1 MALRTSLKPALPLLT
16 LLPGLCLIP
25 VIAILIRDGHGGGLP
40 LLIQFAQAAVQ
51 PSLDPILLK
60 SLWHGL
66 QITFVTAV
74 LSWTISTGLGVM
86 FGFLGSR
93 SVWRTILGSSWPAVL
108 FRRLFSPFRAI
119 HELIWGLL
127 LLQIYGLN
135 GWVAIAAIV
144 IPYSAQM
151 ARVIADQIDCHESPA
166 LPVLQATGGAAIAV
180 LVTAV
185 LPAVSAAINHHIGHR
200 LDCALRSA
208 LILGVFG
215 LGGLG
220 TDLMLS
226 LQSLQFR
233 EMWSGLWFLAIAMVV
248 LDQMLRTIQSR
259 PGSGVFMSTVLI
271 GTVLIGTVLI
281 GCVSFGCSTLNM
293 DLSWPTAPLGSL
305 LSLWGDHRN
314 AVAALLEMNWW
325 AVIGSTLLITV
336 MASCIATALPALLL
350 LLWPNP
356 NSLRLQSLIWG
367 ALRLLPTPLSA
378 LLLLVMAKPSL
389 PLAALALGLHHS
401 GVMGRVL
408 IRDVRETGFGSAQIL
423 EWSGATARMSWLYG
437 PLTEVSRSYLAYASY
452 RCDVILR
459 DTVVVGLVGS
469 AGLGWQLIDALSSF
483 HWWLV
488 AWLVLAFIVLTL
500 TGEAITERWQQR
512 LNCKAVVL

>member
-1 MALRTSLKPALPLLT
+1 MVVRTFLKPALPLLT

-25 VIAILIRDGHGGGLP
+25 VAAILIRDGHGGGLP

-51 PSLDPILLK
+51 PSLHPTLLH
-60 SLWHGL
+60 SLWNGL
-66 QITFVTAV
+66 QITLLTAV
-74 LSWTISTGLGVM
+74 VSWGISSGLGVM
-86 FGFLGSR
+86 FGFLSSR
-93 SVWRTILGSSWPAVL
+93 TLWRTVLGRPWPAVFL
-108 FRRLFSPFRAI
+108 RRLLSPIRAI

-127 LLQIYGLN
+127 LLQMFGLN

-144 IPYSAQM
+144 IPYSALM

-166 LPVLQATGGAAIAV
+166 LPALQATGGSPIGV
-180 LVTAV
+180 LLTAV
-185 LPAVSAAINHHIGHR
+185 VPAVRAAINQHIGHR

-233 EMWSGLWFLAIAMVV
+233 EMWSGLWFLAIAMVL
-248 LDQMLRTIQSR
+248 LDQTLKSIQRR
-259 PGSGVFMSTVLI
+259 PRNGVLISTVLI
-271 GTVLIGTVLI
+271 SLVLISFVLV
-281 GCVSFGCSTLNM
+281 GSSTLNLN
-293 DLSWPTAPLGSL
+293 LSWPSGDVGAVLEGLGNHS
-305 LSLWGDHRN
+305 N
-314 AVAALLEMNWW
+314 AVAALFELNWW
-325 AVIGSTLLITV
+325 SVIGSTLLITV
-336 MASCIATALPALLL
+336 MASCIATALPPLLL
-350 LLWPNP
+350 LLWPSP

-367 ALRLLPTPLSA
+367 ALRLLPIPLSA

-408 IRDVRETGFGSAQIL
+408 ISDVRETGFESARIL
-423 EWSGATARMSWLYG
+423 ERSGATVRMSWIYG
-437 PLTEVSRSYLAYASY
+437 PLAEASRSYLAYASY

-512 LNCKAVVL
+512 LNCKAVVI

>member
-1 MALRTSLKPALPLLT
+1 MVVQTFLKPALPLLT

-25 VIAILIRDGHGGGLP
+25 VVAILIRDGHGGGLP
-40 LLIQFAQAAVQ
+40 LLVQFAQGALQ
-51 PSLDPILLK
+51 PSFDPNLLK
-60 SLWHGL
+60 SLWQGL
-66 QITFVTAV
+66 QITLVTAV
-74 LSWTISTGLGVM
+74 LSWGISSGLGVI

-93 SVWRTILGSSWPAVL
+93 TLWRTVLGSAWPALL

-127 LLQIYGLN
+127 LLQVYGLN

-144 IPYSAQM
+144 IPYSALM

-180 LVTAV
+180 LMTAV
-185 LPAVSAAINHHIGHR
+185 IPAVSSAIKNHIGHR

-233 EMWSGLWFLAIAMVV
+233 EMWSGLWLLAIAMVL
-248 LDQMLRTIQSR
+248 LDQILESLERKPRIGFVISVVLMLALVWSA
-259 PGSGVFMSTVLI
+259 
-271 GTVLIGTVLI
+271 
-281 GCVSFGCSTLNM
+281 TLNL
-293 DLSWPTAPLGSL
+293 DLSLPSGTLGSVL
-305 LSLWGDHRN
+305 NILGDDHN
-314 AVAALLEMNWW
+314 AAAAFFELNWL
-325 AVIGSTLLITV
+325 AVIGSTLLITL
-336 MASCIATALPALLL
+336 MASCIATAVPPLLL
-350 LLWPNP
+350 LLWPSRR
-356 NSLRLQSLIWG
+356 SLRLQSVIWG

-408 IRDVRETGFGSAQIL
+408 IKDIRETGFGSAQTL
-423 EWSGATARMSWLYG
+423 ERSGATVRMSWLYG
-437 PLTEVSRSYLAYASY
+437 PLAEVSRSYLAYASY

-459 DTVVVGLVGS
+459 YTVVFGIVGS
-469 AGLGWQLIDALSSF
+469 A
-483 HWWLV
+483 
-488 AWLVLAFIVLTL
+488 
-500 TGEAITERWQQR
+500 
-512 LNCKAVVL
+512 VVVWP

>member
-1 MALRTSLKPALPLLT
+1 MAIRTSLKPALPLLT

-25 VIAILIRDGHGGGLP
+25 VVAILIRDGHGGGLP

-51 PSLDPILLK
+51 PSLDPTLLK

-66 QITFVTAV
+66 QITVVTAV
-74 LSWTISTGLGVM
+74 LSWAISTGLGVM

-93 SVWRTILGSSWPAVL
+93 SLWRTILGSSWPAVL

-127 LLQIYGLN
+127 LLQVYGLN

-166 LPVLQATGGAAIAV
+166 LPVLLATGGAAIAV
-180 LVTAV
+180 LLTAV
-185 LPAVSAAINHHIGHR
+185 LPAVSAVINHHIGHR

-208 LILGVFG
+208 LLLGVFG

-233 EMWSGLWFLAIAMVV
+233 EMWSGLWFLAMAMVV

-259 PGSGVFMSTVLI
+259 PGSGVFIS
-271 GTVLIGTVLI
+271 TVLI
-281 GCVSFGCSTLNM
+281 GCVLFGCSTLTM
-293 DLSWPTAPLGSL
+293 DLSWPSAPLGSV
-305 LSLWGDHRN
+305 LSLLGDHRN
-314 AVAALLEMNWW
+314 AAAALLEMNWW
-325 AVIGSTLLITV
+325 AVIGSTILITV

-401 GVMGRVL
+401 GGMGRVL

-423 EWSGATARMSWLYG
+423 ERSGATARMSWLYG
-437 PLTEVSRSYLAYASY
+437 PLTEVSRGYLAYASY

>member
-1 MALRTSLKPALPLLT
+1 
-16 LLPGLCLIP
+16 
-25 VIAILIRDGHGGGLP
+25 
-40 LLIQFAQAAVQ
+40 LLIHFAQGALQ
-51 PSLDPILLK
+51 PSFDPNLLK
-60 SLWHGL
+60 SLWQGL

-74 LSWTISTGLGVM
+74 LSWGISSGLGVI

-93 SVWRTILGSSWPAVL
+93 TLWRSVTGSAWPALL

-127 LLQIYGLN
+127 LLQVYGLN
-135 GWVAIAAIV
+135 GWVATAAIV
-144 IPYSAQM
+144 IPYSALM

-166 LPVLQATGGAAIAV
+166 LPVLQATGATAIAV
-180 LVTAV
+180 LMTAV
-185 LPAVSAAINHHIGHR
+185 IPAVSSAIKNHIGHR

-233 EMWSGLWFLAIAMVV
+233 EMWSGLWLLAIAMVL
-248 LDQMLRTIQSR
+248 LDQFLESLERKPRIGFVISVVLMLAL
-259 PGSGVFMSTVLI
+259 VWST
-271 GTVLIGTVLI
+271 
-281 GCVSFGCSTLNM
+281 TLNL
-293 DLSWPTAPLGSL
+293 DLSWPSGTLGSVL
-305 LSLWGDHRN
+305 NILGDDHN
-314 AVAALLEMNWW
+314 AAAAFFELNWL
-325 AVIGSTLLITV
+325 AAIGSTLLITL
-336 MASCIATALPALLL
+336 MASCIATAVPPLLL
-350 LLWPNP
+350 LLWPSRR
-356 NSLRLQSLIWG
+356 SLRLQSVIWG

-389 PLAALALGLHHS
+389 ALAALALGLHHS

-408 IRDVRETGFGSAQIL
+408 IKDIRETGFGSAQTL
-423 EWSGATARMSWLYG
+423 EWSGATVRMSWLYG
-437 PLTEVSRSYLAYASY
+437 PLAEVSRSYLAYASY

-459 DTVVVGLVGS
+459 DTVVVGIVGS

-488 AWLVLAFIVLTL
+488 AWLVLSFIGLTL
-500 TGEAITERWQQR
+500 FGETITERWQKR

>member
-1 MALRTSLKPALPLLT
+1 MAIRTSLKPALPLLT

-25 VIAILIRDGHGGGLP
+25 VAAILIRDGHGGGLP

-51 PSLDPILLK
+51 PSLDPTLLK

-66 QITFVTAV
+66 QITVVTAV
-74 LSWTISTGLGVM
+74 LSWAISTGLGVM

-93 SVWRTILGSSWPAVL
+93 SLWRTILGSSWPAVL

-127 LLQIYGLN
+127 LLQVYGLN

-166 LPVLQATGGAAIAV
+166 LPVLLATGGAAIAV
-180 LVTAV
+180 LLTAV
-185 LPAVSAAINHHIGHR
+185 LPAVSAVINHHIGHR

-208 LILGVFG
+208 LLLGVFG

-233 EMWSGLWFLAIAMVV
+233 EMWSGLWFLAMAMVV
-248 LDQMLRTIQSR
+248 MDQMLRTIQSR
-259 PGSGVFMSTVLI
+259 PGSGVFIS
-271 GTVLIGTVLI
+271 TVLI
-281 GCVSFGCSTLNM
+281 GCVLFGCSTLTM
-293 DLSWPTAPLGSL
+293 DLSWPTAPLGSV
-305 LSLWGDHRN
+305 LSLLGDHRN
-314 AVAALLEMNWW
+314 AAAAFLEMNWW

-423 EWSGATARMSWLYG
+423 ERSGATARMSWLYG

-488 AWLVLAFIVLTL
+488 AWLVLVFIVLTL

>member
-1 MALRTSLKPALPLLT
+1 MAVQTFLKPALPLLT

-25 VIAILIRDGHGGGLP
+25 VVAILVRDGHGGGLP
-40 LLIQFAQAAVQ
+40 LLIQFAQGALQ
-51 PSLDPILLK
+51 PSFDPNLLK
-60 SLWHGL
+60 NLWQGL
-66 QITFVTAV
+66 QITLVIAV
-74 LSWTISTGLGVM
+74 LSWGISSGLGVIL
-86 FGFLGSR
+86 GFLGSR
-93 SVWRTILGSSWPAVL
+93 TLWRTVLGSAWPALL
-108 FRRLFSPFRAI
+108 FRRLLSPFRAI

-144 IPYSAQM
+144 IPYSALM

-166 LPVLQATGGAAIAV
+166 LPVLQATGGPAIAV
-180 LVTAV
+180 LMTAV
-185 LPAVSAAINHHIGHR
+185 IPAVSSAIKNHIGHR

-226 LQSLQFR
+226 LQSLQFHD
-233 EMWSGLWFLAIAMVV
+233 MWSGLWLLAIAMVV
-248 LDQMLRTIQSR
+248 LDQILGSLQRKQRIGVVISVVLMLALVWSA
-259 PGSGVFMSTVLI
+259 
-271 GTVLIGTVLI
+271 
-281 GCVSFGCSTLNM
+281 TLNL
-293 DLSWPTAPLGSL
+293 DLSWPSGTLGSVL
-305 LSLWGDHRN
+305 DVLGDNHN
-314 AVAALLEMNWW
+314 AAAAFFELNWV
-325 AVIGSTLLITV
+325 AVIGSTLLITL
-336 MASCIATALPALLL
+336 MASCIATAVPPLLL
-350 LLWPNP
+350 LLWPSP
-356 NSLRLQSLIWG
+356 RSLRLQSLIWG

-408 IRDVRETGFGSAQIL
+408 IKDIRETGFRSAQTL
-423 EWSGATARMSWLYG
+423 ERSGATVRMSWLYG
-437 PLTEVSRSYLAYASY
+437 PLAEVSRSYLAYASY

-459 DTVVVGLVGS
+459 DTVVVGIVGS

-488 AWLVLAFIVLTL
+488 AWLVVAFIGLTL
-500 TGEAITERWQQR
+500 LGETITERWQQR

>member
-1 MALRTSLKPALPLLT
+1 MAVQTFLKPALPLLT

-25 VIAILIRDGHGGGLP
+25 VVTILVRDGHGGGLP
-40 LLIQFAQAAVQ
+40 LLIQFAQGALQ
-51 PSLDPILLK
+51 PSFDPNLLK
-60 SLWHGL
+60 NLWQGL
-66 QITFVTAV
+66 QITLVIAV
-74 LSWTISTGLGVM
+74 LSWGISSGLGVI

-93 SVWRTILGSSWPAVL
+93 TLWRTVLGSAWPALL
-108 FRRLFSPFRAI
+108 FRRLLSPFRAI

-144 IPYSAQM
+144 IPYSALM

-166 LPVLQATGGAAIAV
+166 LPALQATGGPAIAV
-180 LVTAV
+180 LMTAV
-185 LPAVSAAINHHIGHR
+185 IPAVSSAIKNHIGHR

-226 LQSLQFR
+226 LQSLQFHD
-233 EMWSGLWFLAIAMVV
+233 MWSGLWLLAIAMVV
-248 LDQMLRTIQSR
+248 LDQILGSLQRKQRIGGVISVVLMLALVWSA
-259 PGSGVFMSTVLI
+259 
-271 GTVLIGTVLI
+271 
-281 GCVSFGCSTLNM
+281 TLNL
-293 DLSWPTAPLGSL
+293 DLSWPSGTLGSVL
-305 LSLWGDHRN
+305 DVLGDNHN
-314 AVAALLEMNWW
+314 AAAAFFELNWV
-325 AVIGSTLLITV
+325 AVIGSTLLITL
-336 MASCIATALPALLL
+336 MASCIATAVPPLLL
-350 LLWPNP
+350 LLWPSP
-356 NSLRLQSLIWG
+356 RSLRLQSLIWG

-408 IRDVRETGFGSAQIL
+408 IKDIRETGFGSAQTL
-423 EWSGATARMSWLYG
+423 ERCGATVRMSWLYG
-437 PLTEVSRSYLAYASY
+437 PLAEVSRSYLAYASY

-459 DTVVVGLVGS
+459 DTVVVGIVGS

-488 AWLVLAFIVLTL
+488 AWLVVAFIGLTL
-500 TGEAITERWQQR
+500 LGETITERWQQR

>member
-1 MALRTSLKPALPLLT
+1 MVVQTFLKPALPLLT

-25 VIAILIRDGHGGGLP
+25 VVAILIRDGHGGGLP
-40 LLIQFAQAAVQ
+40 LLIQFAQGALQ
-51 PSLDPILLK
+51 PSFDPNLLK
-60 SLWHGL
+60 SLWQGL
-66 QITFVTAV
+66 QITLVTAV
-74 LSWTISTGLGVM
+74 LSWGISSGLGVI

-93 SVWRTILGSSWPAVL
+93 TLWRTVLGSAWPALL

-127 LLQIYGLN
+127 LLQVYGLN

-144 IPYSAQM
+144 IPYSALM

-166 LPVLQATGGAAIAV
+166 LPVLQATGGPAIAV
-180 LVTAV
+180 LMTAV
-185 LPAVSAAINHHIGHR
+185 IPAVSSAIKNHIGHR

-233 EMWSGLWFLAIAMVV
+233 EMWSGLWLLAIAMVL
-248 LDQMLRTIQSR
+248 LDQILESLERKPPIGVVISVVLMLALVWSA
-259 PGSGVFMSTVLI
+259 
-271 GTVLIGTVLI
+271 
-281 GCVSFGCSTLNM
+281 TLNL
-293 DLSWPTAPLGSL
+293 DLSWPRGTLGSVL
-305 LSLWGDHRN
+305 NILGDDHN
-314 AVAALLEMNWW
+314 AAAAFFELNWL
-325 AVIGSTLLITV
+325 AAIGSTLLITL
-336 MASCIATALPALLL
+336 MASCIATAVPPLLL
-350 LLWPNP
+350 LLWPSRR
-356 NSLRLQSLIWG
+356 SLRLQSLIWG

-408 IRDVRETGFGSAQIL
+408 IKDIRETGFGSAQTL
-423 EWSGATARMSWLYG
+423 ERSGATVRMSWLYG
-437 PLTEVSRSYLAYASY
+437 PLAEVSRSYLAYASY

-459 DTVVVGLVGS
+459 DTVVVGIVGS

-488 AWLVLAFIVLTL
+488 AWLVLAFIGLTL
-500 TGEAITERWQQR
+500 FGETITERWQQR

>member
-1 MALRTSLKPALPLLT
+1 MAVQTFLKPALPLLT

-25 VIAILIRDGHGGGLP
+25 VVAILVRDGHGGGLP
-40 LLIQFAQAAVQ
+40 LLIQFAQGALQ
-51 PSLDPILLK
+51 PSFDPNLLK
-60 SLWHGL
+60 NLWQGL
-66 QITFVTAV
+66 QITLVIAV
-74 LSWTISTGLGVM
+74 LSWGISSGLGVI

-93 SVWRTILGSSWPAVL
+93 TLWRTVLGSAWPALL
-108 FRRLFSPFRAI
+108 FRRLLSPFRAI

-144 IPYSAQM
+144 IPYSALM

-166 LPVLQATGGAAIAV
+166 LPVLQATGGPAIAV
-180 LVTAV
+180 LMTAV
-185 LPAVSAAINHHIGHR
+185 IPAVSSAIKNHIGHR

-226 LQSLQFR
+226 LQSLQFHD
-233 EMWSGLWFLAIAMVV
+233 MWSGLWLLAIAMVV
-248 LDQMLRTIQSR
+248 LDQILGSLQRKQRIGGVISVVLMLALVWSA
-259 PGSGVFMSTVLI
+259 S
-271 GTVLIGTVLI
+271 
-281 GCVSFGCSTLNM
+281 LNL
-293 DLSWPTAPLGSL
+293 DLSWPSGTLGSVL
-305 LSLWGDHRN
+305 DVLGDNHN
-314 AVAALLEMNWW
+314 AAAAFFELNWV
-325 AVIGSTLLITV
+325 AVIGSTLLITL
-336 MASCIATALPALLL
+336 MASCIATAVPPLLL
-350 LLWPNP
+350 LLWPSP
-356 NSLRLQSLIWG
+356 RSLRLQSLIWG

-408 IRDVRETGFGSAQIL
+408 IKDIRETGFGSAQTL
-423 EWSGATARMSWLYG
+423 ERCGATVRMSWLYG
-437 PLTEVSRSYLAYASY
+437 PLAEVSRRYLAYASY

-459 DTVVVGLVGS
+459 DTVVVGIVGS

-488 AWLVLAFIVLTL
+488 AWLVVAFIGLTL
-500 TGEAITERWQQR
+500 LGETITERWQQR

>member
-1 MALRTSLKPALPLLT
+1 MVVQTFLKPALPLLT

-25 VIAILIRDGHGGGLP
+25 VVAILIRDGHGGGLP
-40 LLIQFAQAAVQ
+40 LLIQFAQGALQ
-51 PSLDPILLK
+51 PSFDPNLLK
-60 SLWHGL
+60 SLWQGL
-66 QITFVTAV
+66 QITLVTAV
-74 LSWTISTGLGVM
+74 LSWGISSGLGVI

-93 SVWRTILGSSWPAVL
+93 TLWRTVLGSAWPALL

-127 LLQIYGLN
+127 LLQVYGLN

-144 IPYSAQM
+144 IPYSALM

-166 LPVLQATGGAAIAV
+166 LPVLQATGGPAIAV
-180 LVTAV
+180 LMTAV
-185 LPAVSAAINHHIGHR
+185 IPAVSSAIKNHIGHR

-233 EMWSGLWFLAIAMVV
+233 EMWSGLWLLAIAMVL
-248 LDQMLRTIQSR
+248 LDQILESLDRKPRI
-259 PGSGVFMSTVLI
+259 GVVISVVLI
-271 GTVLIGTVLI
+271 LALVG
-281 GCVSFGCSTLNM
+281 SATLNL
-293 DLSWPTAPLGSL
+293 DLSWPRGTLGSVL
-305 LSLWGDHRN
+305 NVLADDHN
-314 AVAALLEMNWW
+314 AAAAFFELNWL
-325 AVIGSTLLITV
+325 AAIGSTLLITL
-336 MASCIATALPALLL
+336 MASCIATAVPPLLL
-350 LLWPNP
+350 LLWPSRR
-356 NSLRLQSLIWG
+356 SLRLQSLIWG

-389 PLAALALGLHHS
+389 PLAALALGLHH
-401 GVMGRVL
+401 
-408 IRDVRETGFGSAQIL
+408 
-423 EWSGATARMSWLYG
+423 G
-437 PLTEVSRSYLAYASY
+437 PLAEVSRSYLAYASY

-459 DTVVVGLVGS
+459 DTVVVGIVGS

-488 AWLVLAFIVLTL
+488 AWLVLAFIGLTL
-500 TGEAITERWQQR
+500 FGETITERWQQR

>member
-1 MALRTSLKPALPLLT
+1 MAIRTTLKPALPLLT

-25 VIAILIRDGHGGGLP
+25 VVAILIRDGHGGGLP

-51 PSLDPILLK
+51 PSLDPTLLK

-66 QITFVTAV
+66 QITVVTAV
-74 LSWTISTGLGVM
+74 LSWAISTGLGVM

-93 SVWRTILGSSWPAVL
+93 SLWRTILGSSWPAVL

-127 LLQIYGLN
+127 LLQVYGLN

-166 LPVLQATGGAAIAV
+166 LPVLLATGGAAIAV
-180 LVTAV
+180 LLTAV
-185 LPAVSAAINHHIGHR
+185 LPAVSAVINHHIGHR

-233 EMWSGLWFLAIAMVV
+233 EMWSGLWFLAMAMVV

-259 PGSGVFMSTVLI
+259 PGSGVFI
-271 GTVLIGTVLI
+271 GTVLIGSVL
-281 GCVSFGCSTLNM
+281 FGCSTLNL
-293 DLSWPTAPLGSL
+293 DLSWPSAPLGSVLPL
-305 LSLWGDHRN
+305 LGDHRN
-314 AVAALLEMNWW
+314 AAAALLEMNWW

-350 LLWPNP
+350 LLWPNQ
-356 NSLRLQSLIWG
+356 NSLQLQSLIWG
-367 ALRLLPTPLSA
+367 ALRLLPTPLTA

-423 EWSGATARMSWLYG
+423 ERSGATARMSWLYG

>member
-1 MALRTSLKPALPLLT
+1 MVVQTFLKPALPLLT

-25 VIAILIRDGHGGGLP
+25 VVAILIRDGHGGGLP
-40 LLIQFAQAAVQ
+40 LLIQFAQGALQ
-51 PSLDPILLK
+51 PSFDPNLLK
-60 SLWHGL
+60 SLWQGL
-66 QITFVTAV
+66 QITLVTAV
-74 LSWTISTGLGVM
+74 LSWGISSGLGVI

-93 SVWRTILGSSWPAVL
+93 TLWRTVLGSAWPALL

-127 LLQIYGLN
+127 LLQVYGLN

-144 IPYSAQM
+144 IPYSALM

-166 LPVLQATGGAAIAV
+166 LPVLQATGGPAIAV
-180 LVTAV
+180 LMTAV
-185 LPAVSAAINHHIGHR
+185 IPAVSSAIKNHIGHR

-233 EMWSGLWFLAIAMVV
+233 EMWSGLWLLAIAMVL
-248 LDQMLRTIQSR
+248 LDQILESLDRKPRI
-259 PGSGVFMSTVLI
+259 GVVISVVLI
-271 GTVLIGTVLI
+271 LALVW
-281 GCVSFGCSTLNM
+281 SATLNL
-293 DLSWPTAPLGSL
+293 DLSWPRGTIGSVL
-305 LSLWGDHRN
+305 NVLADDHN
-314 AVAALLEMNWW
+314 AAAAFSELNWLAAIW
-325 AVIGSTLLITV
+325 STLLITL
-336 MASCIATALPALLL
+336 MASCIATAVPPLLL
-350 LLWPNP
+350 LLWPSRR
-356 NSLRLQSLIWG
+356 SLRLQSLIWG

-408 IRDVRETGFGSAQIL
+408 IKDIRETGFGSAQTL
-423 EWSGATARMSWLYG
+423 ERSGATIRMSWLYG
-437 PLTEVSRSYLAYASY
+437 PLAEVSRSYLAYASY

-459 DTVVVGLVGS
+459 DTVVVGIVGS

-488 AWLVLAFIVLTL
+488 AWLVLAFIGLTL
-500 TGEAITERWQQR
+500 FGETITERWQQR

>member
-1 MALRTSLKPALPLLT
+1 MAVQTFLKPALPLLT

-25 VIAILIRDGHGGGLP
+25 VVAILVRDGHGGGLS
-40 LLIQFAQAAVQ
+40 LLIQFAQGALQ
-51 PSLDPILLK
+51 PSFDPNLLK
-60 SLWHGL
+60 NLWQGL
-66 QITFVTAV
+66 QITLVIAV
-74 LSWTISTGLGVM
+74 LSWGISSGLGVI

-93 SVWRTILGSSWPAVL
+93 TLWRTVLGSAWPALL
-108 FRRLFSPFRAI
+108 FRRLLSPFRAI

-144 IPYSAQM
+144 IPYSALM

-166 LPVLQATGGAAIAV
+166 LPVLQATGGPAIAV
-180 LVTAV
+180 LMTAV
-185 LPAVSAAINHHIGHR
+185 IPAVSSAIKNHIGHR

-226 LQSLQFR
+226 LQSLQFHD
-233 EMWSGLWFLAIAMVV
+233 MWSGLWLLAIAMVV
-248 LDQMLRTIQSR
+248 LDQILGSLQRKQRIGGVISVVLMLALVWSA
-259 PGSGVFMSTVLI
+259 
-271 GTVLIGTVLI
+271 
-281 GCVSFGCSTLNM
+281 TLNL
-293 DLSWPTAPLGSL
+293 DLSWPSGTLGSVL
-305 LSLWGDHRN
+305 DVLGDNHN
-314 AVAALLEMNWW
+314 AAAAFFELNWV
-325 AVIGSTLLITV
+325 AVIGSTLLITL
-336 MASCIATALPALLL
+336 MASCIATAVPPLLL
-350 LLWPNP
+350 LLWPSP
-356 NSLRLQSLIWG
+356 RSLRLQSLIWG

-408 IRDVRETGFGSAQIL
+408 IKDIRETGFGSAQTL
-423 EWSGATARMSWLYG
+423 ERCGATVRMSWLYG
-437 PLTEVSRSYLAYASY
+437 PLAEVSRSYLAYASY

-459 DTVVVGLVGS
+459 DTVVVGIVGS

-488 AWLVLAFIVLTL
+488 AWLVVAFIGLTL
-500 TGEAITERWQQR
+500 LGETITERWQQR

>member
-1 MALRTSLKPALPLLT
+1 MAVQTFLKPALPLLT

-25 VIAILIRDGHGGGLP
+25 VVAILVRDGHGGGLP
-40 LLIQFAQAAVQ
+40 LLIQFAQGALQ
-51 PSLDPILLK
+51 PSFDPNLLK
-60 SLWHGL
+60 NLWQGL
-66 QITFVTAV
+66 QITLVIAV
-74 LSWTISTGLGVM
+74 LSWGISSGLGVI

-93 SVWRTILGSSWPAVL
+93 TLWRTVLGSAWPALL
-108 FRRLFSPFRAI
+108 FRRLLSPFRAI

-144 IPYSAQM
+144 IPYSALM

-166 LPVLQATGGAAIAV
+166 LPVLQATGGPAIAV
-180 LVTAV
+180 LMTAV
-185 LPAVSAAINHHIGHR
+185 IPAVSSAIKNHIGHR

-226 LQSLQFR
+226 LQSLQFHD
-233 EMWSGLWFLAIAMVV
+233 MWSGLWLLAIAMVV
-248 LDQMLRTIQSR
+248 LDQILGSLQRKQRIGVVISVVLMLALVWSA
-259 PGSGVFMSTVLI
+259 
-271 GTVLIGTVLI
+271 
-281 GCVSFGCSTLNM
+281 TLNL
-293 DLSWPTAPLGSL
+293 DLSWPSGTLGSVL
-305 LSLWGDHRN
+305 DVLGDDHN
-314 AVAALLEMNWW
+314 AAAAFFELNWV
-325 AVIGSTLLITV
+325 AVIGSTLLITL
-336 MASCIATALPALLL
+336 MASCIATAVPPLLL
-350 LLWPNP
+350 LLWPSP
-356 NSLRLQSLIWG
+356 RSLRLQSLIWG

-408 IRDVRETGFGSAQIL
+408 IKDIRETGFGSAQTL
-423 EWSGATARMSWLYG
+423 ERCGATIRMSWLYG
-437 PLTEVSRSYLAYASY
+437 PLAEVSRSYLAYASY

-459 DTVVVGLVGS
+459 DTVVVGIVGS

-488 AWLVLAFIVLTL
+488 TWLVVAFIGLTL
-500 TGEAITERWQQR
+500 LGETITERWQQR
-512 LNCKAVVL
+512 LNCKAVAL

>member
-1 MALRTSLKPALPLLT
+1 MAVQTFLKPALPLLT

-25 VIAILIRDGHGGGLP
+25 VVAILVRDGHGGGLP
-40 LLIQFAQAAVQ
+40 LLIQFAQGALQ
-51 PSLDPILLK
+51 PSFDPNLLK
-60 SLWHGL
+60 NLWQGL
-66 QITFVTAV
+66 QITLVIAV
-74 LSWTISTGLGVM
+74 LSWGISSGLGVI

-93 SVWRTILGSSWPAVL
+93 TLWRTVLGSAWPALL
-108 FRRLFSPFRAI
+108 FRRLLSPFRAI

-144 IPYSAQM
+144 IPYSALM

-166 LPVLQATGGAAIAV
+166 LPVLQATGGPAIAV
-180 LVTAV
+180 LMTAV
-185 LPAVSAAINHHIGHR
+185 IPAVSSAIKNHIGHR

-226 LQSLQFR
+226 LQSLQFHD
-233 EMWSGLWFLAIAMVV
+233 MWSGLWLLAIAMVV
-248 LDQMLRTIQSR
+248 LDQILGSLQRKQRIGVVISVVLMLALVWSA
-259 PGSGVFMSTVLI
+259 
-271 GTVLIGTVLI
+271 
-281 GCVSFGCSTLNM
+281 TLNL
-293 DLSWPTAPLGSL
+293 DLSWPSGTLGSVL
-305 LSLWGDHRN
+305 DVLGDDHN
-314 AVAALLEMNWW
+314 AAAAFFELNWV
-325 AVIGSTLLITV
+325 AVIGSTLLITL
-336 MASCIATALPALLL
+336 MASCIATAVPPLLL
-350 LLWPNP
+350 LLWPSP
-356 NSLRLQSLIWG
+356 RSLRLQSLIWG
-367 ALRLLPTPLSA
+367 ALRLFPTPLSA

-408 IRDVRETGFGSAQIL
+408 IKDIRETGFGSAQTL
-423 EWSGATARMSWLYG
+423 ERCGATIRMSWLYG
-437 PLTEVSRSYLAYASY
+437 PLAEVSRSYLAYASY

-459 DTVVVGLVGS
+459 DTVVVGIVGS

-488 AWLVLAFIVLTL
+488 TWLVVAFIGLTL
-500 TGEAITERWQQR
+500 LGETITERWQQR
-512 LNCKAVVL
+512 LNCKAVAL

>member
-1 MALRTSLKPALPLLT
+1 MAVQTFLKPALPLLT

-25 VIAILIRDGHGGGLP
+25 VVTILVRDGHGGGLS
-40 LLIQFAQAAVQ
+40 LLIQFAQGALQ
-51 PSLDPILLK
+51 PSFDPNLLK
-60 SLWHGL
+60 NLWQGL
-66 QITFVTAV
+66 QITLVIAV
-74 LSWTISTGLGVM
+74 LSWGISSGLGVI

-93 SVWRTILGSSWPAVL
+93 TLWRTVLGSAWPALL
-108 FRRLFSPFRAI
+108 FRRLLSPFRAI

-144 IPYSAQM
+144 IPYSALM

-166 LPVLQATGGAAIAV
+166 LPVLQATGGPAIAV
-180 LVTAV
+180 LMTAV
-185 LPAVSAAINHHIGHR
+185 IPAVSSAIKNHIGHR

-226 LQSLQFR
+226 LQSLQFHD
-233 EMWSGLWFLAIAMVV
+233 MWSGLWLLAIAMVV
-248 LDQMLRTIQSR
+248 LDQILGSLQRKQRIGGVISVVLMLALAWSA
-259 PGSGVFMSTVLI
+259 
-271 GTVLIGTVLI
+271 
-281 GCVSFGCSTLNM
+281 TLNL
-293 DLSWPTAPLGSL
+293 DLSWPSGTLGSVL
-305 LSLWGDHRN
+305 DVLGDNHN
-314 AVAALLEMNWW
+314 AAAAFFELNWV
-325 AVIGSTLLITV
+325 AVIGSTLLITL
-336 MASCIATALPALLL
+336 MASCIATAVPPLLL
-350 LLWPNP
+350 LLWPSP
-356 NSLRLQSLIWG
+356 RSLRLQSLIWG

-408 IRDVRETGFGSAQIL
+408 IKDIRETGFGSAQTL
-423 EWSGATARMSWLYG
+423 ERCGATVRMSWLYG
-437 PLTEVSRSYLAYASY
+437 PLADVSRSYLAYASY

-459 DTVVVGLVGS
+459 DTVVVGIVGS

-488 AWLVLAFIVLTL
+488 AWLVVAFIGLTL
-500 TGEAITERWQQR
+500 LGETITERWQQR
-512 LNCKAVVL
+512 LNCKAVAL

>member
-1 MALRTSLKPALPLLT
+1 MVVRTFVKPALPLLT

-25 VIAILIRDGHGGGLP
+25 VVVILVRDGHGGGLP
-40 LLIQFAQAAVQ
+40 LLIEFAQAAVQ
-51 PSLDPILLK
+51 PSFDSTLLK
-60 SLWHGL
+60 SLWQGL

-74 LSWTISTGLGVM
+74 LSWAISSGLGLI

-93 SVWRTILGSSWPAVL
+93 TLWRTVLGSPWPAVL
-108 FRRLFSPFRAI
+108 VRRLLSPFRAI

-127 LLQIYGLN
+127 LLQVYGLN

-144 IPYSAQM
+144 IPYSALM
-151 ARVIADQIDCHESPA
+151 ARVLADQIDCHESPA
-166 LPVLQATGGAAIAV
+166 LPVLQASGGSAMTV
-180 LVTAV
+180 LLTAV
-185 LPAVSAAINHHIGHR
+185 VPAVFTSIKYHIGHR
-200 LDCALRSA
+200 LDCAFRSA

-233 EMWSGLWFLAIAMVV
+233 DMWSGLWLLAIAMVFFDFILQRIPRRPRIGLIAGMV
-248 LDQMLRTIQSR
+248 L
-259 PGSGVFMSTVLI
+259 VFVVVWSAN
-271 GTVLIGTVLI
+271 
-281 GCVSFGCSTLNM
+281 LNL
-293 DLSWPTAPLGSL
+293 DLSWPSGTLGSVFGGV
-305 LSLWGDHRN
+305 GDNRN
-314 AVAALLEMNWW
+314 EAAAALFEMNWG
-325 AVIGSTLLITV
+325 AAIGSTLLITL
-336 MASCIATALPALLL
+336 MASCIATAVPPLLL
-350 LLWPNP
+350 LLLPSQS
-356 NSLRLQSLIWG
+356 SLRLQSLIWG
-367 ALRLLPTPLSA
+367 ALRLVPTPLSA

-408 IRDVRETGFGSAQIL
+408 IQDIRETGFGSARIL
-423 EWSGATARMSWLYG
+423 ERSGATVRVSWLYG
-437 PLTEVSRSYLAYASY
+437 PLAEVSRSYLAYASY

-459 DTVVVGLVGS
+459 DTVVVGIVGS

-500 TGEAITERWQQR
+500 CGETITEQLQQR

>member
-1 MALRTSLKPALPLLT
+1 MAVQTFLKPALPLLT

-25 VIAILIRDGHGGGLP
+25 VVAILVRDGHGGGLP
-40 LLIQFAQAAVQ
+40 LLIQFAQGALQ
-51 PSLDPILLK
+51 PSFDPNLLK
-60 SLWHGL
+60 NLWQGL
-66 QITFVTAV
+66 QITLVIAV
-74 LSWTISTGLGVM
+74 LSWGISSGLGVI

-93 SVWRTILGSSWPAVL
+93 TLWRTVLGSAWPALL
-108 FRRLFSPFRAI
+108 FRRLLSPFRAI

-144 IPYSAQM
+144 IPYSALM

-166 LPVLQATGGAAIAV
+166 LPALQATGGPAIAV
-180 LVTAV
+180 LMTAV
-185 LPAVSAAINHHIGHR
+185 IPAVSSAIKNHIGHR

-226 LQSLQFR
+226 LQSLQFHD
-233 EMWSGLWFLAIAMVV
+233 MWSGLWLLAIAMVV
-248 LDQMLRTIQSR
+248 LDQILGSLQRKQRIGGVISVVLMLALAWSA
-259 PGSGVFMSTVLI
+259 
-271 GTVLIGTVLI
+271 
-281 GCVSFGCSTLNM
+281 TLNL
-293 DLSWPTAPLGSL
+293 DLSWPSGTLGSVL
-305 LSLWGDHRN
+305 DVLGDNHN
-314 AVAALLEMNWW
+314 AAAAFFELNWV
-325 AVIGSTLLITV
+325 AVIGSTLLITL
-336 MASCIATALPALLL
+336 MASCIATAVPPLLL
-350 LLWPNP
+350 LLWPSP
-356 NSLRLQSLIWG
+356 GSLRLQSLIWG

-408 IRDVRETGFGSAQIL
+408 IKDIRETGFGSAQTL
-423 EWSGATARMSWLYG
+423 ERGGATVRMSWLYG
-437 PLTEVSRSYLAYASY
+437 PLAEVSRSYLAYASY

-459 DTVVVGLVGS
+459 DTVVVGIVGS

-488 AWLVLAFIVLTL
+488 AWLVVAFIGLTL
-500 TGEAITERWQQR
+500 LGETITERWQQR

>member
-1 MALRTSLKPALPLLT
+1 MAVQTFLKPALPLLT

-25 VIAILIRDGHGGGLP
+25 VVAILVRDGHGGGLS
-40 LLIQFAQAAVQ
+40 LLIQFAQGALQ
-51 PSLDPILLK
+51 PSFDPNLLK
-60 SLWHGL
+60 NLWQGL
-66 QITFVTAV
+66 QITLVIAV
-74 LSWTISTGLGVM
+74 LSWGISSGLGVI

-93 SVWRTILGSSWPAVL
+93 TLWRTVLGSAWPALL
-108 FRRLFSPFRAI
+108 FRRLLSPFRAI

-144 IPYSAQM
+144 IPYSALM

-166 LPVLQATGGAAIAV
+166 LPVLQATGGPAIAV
-180 LVTAV
+180 LMTAV
-185 LPAVSAAINHHIGHR
+185 IPAVSSAIKNHIGHR

-226 LQSLQFR
+226 LQSLQFHD
-233 EMWSGLWFLAIAMVV
+233 MWSGLWLLAIAMVV
-248 LDQMLRTIQSR
+248 LDQILGSLQRKQRIGVVISVLLMLALVWSA
-259 PGSGVFMSTVLI
+259 
-271 GTVLIGTVLI
+271 
-281 GCVSFGCSTLNM
+281 TLNL
-293 DLSWPTAPLGSL
+293 DLSWPSGTLGSVL
-305 LSLWGDHRN
+305 DVLGDNHN
-314 AVAALLEMNWW
+314 AAAAFFELNWV
-325 AVIGSTLLITV
+325 AVIGSTLLITL
-336 MASCIATALPALLL
+336 MASCIATAVPPLLL
-350 LLWPNP
+350 LLWPSP
-356 NSLRLQSLIWG
+356 RSLRLQSLIWG

-408 IRDVRETGFGSAQIL
+408 IKDIRETGFGSAQTL
-423 EWSGATARMSWLYG
+423 ERCGATVRMSWLYG
-437 PLTEVSRSYLAYASY
+437 PLAEVSRSYLAYASY

-459 DTVVVGLVGS
+459 DTVVVGIVGS

-488 AWLVLAFIVLTL
+488 AWLVVAFIGLTL
-500 TGEAITERWQQR
+500 LGETITERWQQR

>member
-1 MALRTSLKPALPLLT
+1 MAVQTFLKPALPLLT

-25 VIAILIRDGHGGGLP
+25 VVAILVRDGHGGGLP
-40 LLIQFAQAAVQ
+40 LLIQFAQGALQ
-51 PSLDPILLK
+51 PSFDPNLLK
-60 SLWHGL
+60 NLWQGL
-66 QITFVTAV
+66 QITLVIAV
-74 LSWTISTGLGVM
+74 LSWGISSGLGVI

-93 SVWRTILGSSWPAVL
+93 TLWRTVLGSAWPALL
-108 FRRLFSPFRAI
+108 FRRLLSPFRAI

-144 IPYSAQM
+144 IPYSALM
-151 ARVIADQIDCHESPA
+151 ARVIADQIDCLESPA
-166 LPVLQATGGAAIAV
+166 LPVLQATGGPAIAV
-180 LVTAV
+180 LMTAV
-185 LPAVSAAINHHIGHR
+185 IPAVRSAIKNHIGHR

-226 LQSLQFR
+226 LQSLQFHD
-233 EMWSGLWFLAIAMVV
+233 MWSGLWLLAIAMVV
-248 LDQMLRTIQSR
+248 LDQILGSLQRKQRIGVVISVLLMLALVWSA
-259 PGSGVFMSTVLI
+259 
-271 GTVLIGTVLI
+271 
-281 GCVSFGCSTLNM
+281 TLNL
-293 DLSWPTAPLGSL
+293 DLSWPSGTLGSVL
-305 LSLWGDHRN
+305 DVLGDNHN
-314 AVAALLEMNWW
+314 ATAAFFELNWV
-325 AVIGSTLLITV
+325 AVIGSTLLITL
-336 MASCIATALPALLL
+336 MASCIATAVPPLLL
-350 LLWPNP
+350 LLWPSP
-356 NSLRLQSLIWG
+356 RSLRLQSLIWG

-408 IRDVRETGFGSAQIL
+408 IKDIRETGFGSAQTL
-423 EWSGATARMSWLYG
+423 ERGGATVRMSWLYG
-437 PLTEVSRSYLAYASY
+437 PLAEVSRSYLAYASY

-459 DTVVVGLVGS
+459 DTVVVGIVGS

-488 AWLVLAFIVLTL
+488 AWLVVAFIGLTL
-500 TGEAITERWQQR
+500 LGETITERWQQR

>member
-1 MALRTSLKPALPLLT
+1 MVVQTFLKPALPLLT

-25 VIAILIRDGHGGGLP
+25 VVAILIRDGHGGGLP
-40 LLIQFAQAAVQ
+40 LLIQFAQGALQ
-51 PSLDPILLK
+51 PSFDPNLLK
-60 SLWHGL
+60 SLWQGL
-66 QITFVTAV
+66 QITLVTAV
-74 LSWTISTGLGVM
+74 LSWGISSGLGVI

-93 SVWRTILGSSWPAVL
+93 TLWRTVLGSAWPALL

-127 LLQIYGLN
+127 LLQVYGLN

-144 IPYSAQM
+144 IPYSALM

-166 LPVLQATGGAAIAV
+166 LPVLQATGGPAIAV
-180 LVTAV
+180 LMTAV
-185 LPAVSAAINHHIGHR
+185 IPAVSSAIKNHIGHR

-233 EMWSGLWFLAIAMVV
+233 EMWSGLWLLAIAMVL
-248 LDQMLRTIQSR
+248 LDQILESLDRKPRIGVVISVVLMLALVWSA
-259 PGSGVFMSTVLI
+259 
-271 GTVLIGTVLI
+271 
-281 GCVSFGCSTLNM
+281 TLNL
-293 DLSWPTAPLGSL
+293 DLSWPSGTLGSL
-305 LSLWGDHRN
+305 LNVLGDEHN
-314 AVAALLEMNWW
+314 AAAAFFELNWL
-325 AVIGSTLLITV
+325 AVIGSTLLITL
-336 MASCIATALPALLL
+336 MASCIATAVPPLLL
-350 LLWPNP
+350 LLWPSRR
-356 NSLRLQSLIWG
+356 SLRLQSLIWG

-408 IRDVRETGFGSAQIL
+408 IKDIRETGFGSAQTL
-423 EWSGATARMSWLYG
+423 ERSGATVRMSWLYG
-437 PLTEVSRSYLAYASY
+437 PLAEVSRSYLAYASY

-459 DTVVVGLVGS
+459 DTVVVGIVGS
-469 AGLGWQLIDALSSF
+469 AGLGWQLIDSLSSF

-500 TGEAITERWQQR
+500 FGETITERWQQR

>member
-1 MALRTSLKPALPLLT
+1 MAVQTFLKPALPLLT

-25 VIAILIRDGHGGGLP
+25 VVTILVRDGHGGGLP
-40 LLIQFAQAAVQ
+40 LLIQFAQGALQ
-51 PSLDPILLK
+51 PSFDPNLLK
-60 SLWHGL
+60 NLWQGL
-66 QITFVTAV
+66 QITLVIAV
-74 LSWTISTGLGVM
+74 LSWGISSGLGVI

-93 SVWRTILGSSWPAVL
+93 TLWRTVLGSASPALL
-108 FRRLFSPFRAI
+108 FRRLLSPFRAI

-127 LLQIYGLN
+127 LRQIDGLN

-144 IPYSAQM
+144 IPYSALM

-166 LPVLQATGGAAIAV
+166 LPVLQATGGPAIAV
-180 LVTAV
+180 LMTAV
-185 LPAVSAAINHHIGHR
+185 IPAVSSAIKNHIGHR

-226 LQSLQFR
+226 LQSLQFHD
-233 EMWSGLWFLAIAMVV
+233 MWSGLWLLAIAMVV
-248 LDQMLRTIQSR
+248 LDQILGSLQRKQRIGGVISVVLMLALAWSA
-259 PGSGVFMSTVLI
+259 
-271 GTVLIGTVLI
+271 
-281 GCVSFGCSTLNM
+281 TLNL
-293 DLSWPTAPLGSL
+293 DLSWPSGTLGSVL
-305 LSLWGDHRN
+305 DVLGDNHN
-314 AVAALLEMNWW
+314 AAAAFFELNWV
-325 AVIGSTLLITV
+325 AVIGSTLLITL
-336 MASCIATALPALLL
+336 MASCIATAVPPLLL
-350 LLWPNP
+350 LLWPSP
-356 NSLRLQSLIWG
+356 RSLRLQSLIWG

-408 IRDVRETGFGSAQIL
+408 IKDIRETGFGSAQTL
-423 EWSGATARMSWLYG
+423 ERGGATVRMSWLYG
-437 PLTEVSRSYLAYASY
+437 PLAEVSRSYLAYASY

-459 DTVVVGLVGS
+459 DTVVVGIVGS

-488 AWLVLAFIVLTL
+488 AWLVVAFIGLTL
-500 TGEAITERWQQR
+500 LGETITERWQQR

>member
-1 MALRTSLKPALPLLT
+1 MAVQTFLKPALPLLT

-25 VIAILIRDGHGGGLP
+25 VVAILVRDGHGGGLP
-40 LLIQFAQAAVQ
+40 LLIQFAQGALQ
-51 PSLDPILLK
+51 PSFDPNLLK
-60 SLWHGL
+60 NLWQGL
-66 QITFVTAV
+66 QITLVIAV
-74 LSWTISTGLGVM
+74 LSWGISSGLGVIL
-86 FGFLGSR
+86 GFLGSR
-93 SVWRTILGSSWPAVL
+93 TLWRTVLGSAWPALL
-108 FRRLFSPFRAI
+108 FRRLLSPFRAI

-144 IPYSAQM
+144 IPYSALM

-166 LPVLQATGGAAIAV
+166 LPVLQATGGPAIAV
-180 LVTAV
+180 LMTAV
-185 LPAVSAAINHHIGHR
+185 IPAVSSAIKNHIGHR

-226 LQSLQFR
+226 LQSLQFHD
-233 EMWSGLWFLAIAMVV
+233 MWSGLWLLAIAMVV
-248 LDQMLRTIQSR
+248 LDQILGSLQRKQRIGGVISVVLMLALVWSA
-259 PGSGVFMSTVLI
+259 S
-271 GTVLIGTVLI
+271 
-281 GCVSFGCSTLNM
+281 LNL
-293 DLSWPTAPLGSL
+293 DLSWPSGTLGSVL
-305 LSLWGDHRN
+305 DVLGDNHN
-314 AVAALLEMNWW
+314 AAAAFFELNWV
-325 AVIGSTLLITV
+325 AVIGSTLLITL
-336 MASCIATALPALLL
+336 MASCIATAVPPLLL
-350 LLWPNP
+350 LLWPSP
-356 NSLRLQSLIWG
+356 RSLRLQSLIWG

-408 IRDVRETGFGSAQIL
+408 IKDIRETGFGSAQTL
-423 EWSGATARMSWLYG
+423 ERCGATVRMSWLYG
-437 PLTEVSRSYLAYASY
+437 PLAEVSRSYLAYASY

-459 DTVVVGLVGS
+459 DTVVVGIVGS

-488 AWLVLAFIVLTL
+488 AWLVVAFIGLTL
-500 TGEAITERWQQR
+500 LGETITERWQQR

>member
-1 MALRTSLKPALPLLT
+1 MAVQTFLKPALPLLT

-25 VIAILIRDGHGGGLP
+25 VVAILVRDGHGGGLP
-40 LLIQFAQAAVQ
+40 LLIQFAQGALQ
-51 PSLDPILLK
+51 PSFDPNLLK
-60 SLWHGL
+60 NLWQGL
-66 QITFVTAV
+66 QITLVIAV
-74 LSWTISTGLGVM
+74 LSWGISSGLGVI

-93 SVWRTILGSSWPAVL
+93 TLWRTVLGSAWPALL
-108 FRRLFSPFRAI
+108 FRRLLSPFRAI

-144 IPYSAQM
+144 IPYSALM

-166 LPVLQATGGAAIAV
+166 LPALQATGGPAIAV
-180 LVTAV
+180 LMTAV
-185 LPAVSAAINHHIGHR
+185 IPAVSSAIKNHIGHR

-226 LQSLQFR
+226 LQSLQFHD
-233 EMWSGLWFLAIAMVV
+233 MWSGLWLWAIAMVV
-248 LDQMLRTIQSR
+248 LDQILGSLQRKQRIGGVISVVLMLALVWSA
-259 PGSGVFMSTVLI
+259 S
-271 GTVLIGTVLI
+271 
-281 GCVSFGCSTLNM
+281 LNL
-293 DLSWPTAPLGSL
+293 DLSWPSGTLGSVL
-305 LSLWGDHRN
+305 DVLGDNHN
-314 AVAALLEMNWW
+314 AAAAFFELNWV
-325 AVIGSTLLITV
+325 AVIGSTLLITL
-336 MASCIATALPALLL
+336 MASCIATAVPPLLL
-350 LLWPNP
+350 LLWPSP
-356 NSLRLQSLIWG
+356 RSLRLQSLIWG

-408 IRDVRETGFGSAQIL
+408 IKDIRETGFGSAQTL
-423 EWSGATARMSWLYG
+423 ERCGATVRMSWLYG
-437 PLTEVSRSYLAYASY
+437 PLAEVSRSYLAYASY

-459 DTVVVGLVGS
+459 DTVVVGIVGS

-488 AWLVLAFIVLTL
+488 AWLVVAFIGLTL
-500 TGEAITERWQQR
+500 LGETITERWQQR

>member
-1 MALRTSLKPALPLLT
+1 MAVQTFLKPALPLLT

-25 VIAILIRDGHGGGLP
+25 VVAILVRDGHGGGLP
-40 LLIQFAQAAVQ
+40 LLIQFAQGALQ
-51 PSLDPILLK
+51 PSFDPNLLK
-60 SLWHGL
+60 NLWQGL
-66 QITFVTAV
+66 QITLVIAV
-74 LSWTISTGLGVM
+74 LSWGISSGLGVI

-93 SVWRTILGSSWPAVL
+93 TLWRTVLGSAWPALL
-108 FRRLFSPFRAI
+108 FRRLLSPFRAI

-144 IPYSAQM
+144 IPYSALM

-166 LPVLQATGGAAIAV
+166 LPVLQATGGPAIAV
-180 LVTAV
+180 LMTAV
-185 LPAVSAAINHHIGHR
+185 IPTVSSAIKNHIGHR

-226 LQSLQFR
+226 LQSLQFHD
-233 EMWSGLWFLAIAMVV
+233 MWSGLWLLAIAMVV
-248 LDQMLRTIQSR
+248 LDQILGSLQRKQRIGGVISVVLMLALVWSA
-259 PGSGVFMSTVLI
+259 
-271 GTVLIGTVLI
+271 
-281 GCVSFGCSTLNM
+281 TLNL
-293 DLSWPTAPLGSL
+293 DLSWPSGTLGSVL
-305 LSLWGDHRN
+305 DVLGDNHN
-314 AVAALLEMNWW
+314 AAAAFFELNWV
-325 AVIGSTLLITV
+325 AVIGSTLLITL
-336 MASCIATALPALLL
+336 MASCIATAVPPLLL
-350 LLWPNP
+350 LLWPSP
-356 NSLRLQSLIWG
+356 RSLRLQSLIWG

-408 IRDVRETGFGSAQIL
+408 IKDIRETGFGSAQTL
-423 EWSGATARMSWLYG
+423 ERCGATVRMSWLYG
-437 PLTEVSRSYLAYASY
+437 PLAEVSRSYLAYASY

-459 DTVVVGLVGS
+459 DTVVVGIVGS

-488 AWLVLAFIVLTL
+488 AWLVVAFIGLTL
-500 TGEAITERWQQR
+500 LGETITERWQQR

>member
-1 MALRTSLKPALPLLT
+1 MAVRTFLKPALPLLT

-25 VIAILIRDGHGGGLP
+25 VVAILIRDSHGGGLP

-51 PSLDPILLK
+51 PSFDPTLIK

-66 QITFVTAV
+66 QITVVTAV
-74 LSWTISTGLGVM
+74 FSWAISTGVGVIL
-86 FGFLGSR
+86 GFLCSR
-93 SVWRTILGSSWPAVL
+93 TLWRTIFGSGWPAVL
-108 FRRLFSPFRAI
+108 LKRLFSPVRAI

-127 LLQIYGLN
+127 LLQVYGLN

-166 LPVLQATGGAAIAV
+166 LPVLQATGGPAIAV
-180 LVTAV
+180 LLTAV

-233 EMWSGLWFLAIAMVV
+233 EMWSGLWFLAMAMVL
-248 LDQMLRTIQSR
+248 LDQMLRNIQRR
-259 PGSGVFMSTVLI
+259 PRSGVF
-271 GTVLIGTVLI
+271 IGTVLI
-281 GCVSFGCSTLNM
+281 GCVLFGCSTLNL
-293 DLSWPTAPLGSL
+293 DLSWPSAPLGSV
-305 LSLWGDHRN
+305 LSLLGDHRN
-314 AVAALLEMNWW
+314 AAAALLEMNWW

-350 LLWPNP
+350 LLWPNQ
-356 NSLRLQSLIWG
+356 NSLQLQSLIWG
-367 ALRLLPTPLSA
+367 ALRLLPTPLTA

-408 IRDVRETGFGSAQIL
+408 IRDVRERGFGSAQIL
-423 EWSGATARMSWLYG
+423 ERSGATARMSWLYG

-500 TGEAITERWQQR
+500 TGEAVTERWQQR

>member
-1 MALRTSLKPALPLLT
+1 MAVQTFLKPALPLLT

-25 VIAILIRDGHGGGLP
+25 VVTILVRDGHGGGLS
-40 LLIQFAQAAVQ
+40 LLIQFAQGALQ
-51 PSLDPILLK
+51 PSFDPNLLK
-60 SLWHGL
+60 NLWQGL
-66 QITFVTAV
+66 QITLVIAV
-74 LSWTISTGLGVM
+74 LSWGISSGLGVI

-93 SVWRTILGSSWPAVL
+93 TLWRTVLGSAWPALL
-108 FRRLFSPFRAI
+108 FRRLLSPFRAI

-144 IPYSAQM
+144 IPYSALM

-166 LPVLQATGGAAIAV
+166 LPVLQATGGPAIAV
-180 LVTAV
+180 LMTAV
-185 LPAVSAAINHHIGHR
+185 IPAVSSAIKNHIGHR

-226 LQSLQFR
+226 LQSLQFHD
-233 EMWSGLWFLAIAMVV
+233 MWSGLWLLAIAMVV
-248 LDQMLRTIQSR
+248 LDQILGSLQRKQRIGGVISVVLMLALAWSA
-259 PGSGVFMSTVLI
+259 
-271 GTVLIGTVLI
+271 
-281 GCVSFGCSTLNM
+281 TLNL
-293 DLSWPTAPLGSL
+293 DLSWPSGTLGSVL
-305 LSLWGDHRN
+305 DVLGDNHN
-314 AVAALLEMNWW
+314 AAAAFFELNWV
-325 AVIGSTLLITV
+325 AVIGSTLLITL
-336 MASCIATALPALLL
+336 MASCIATAVPPLLL
-350 LLWPNP
+350 LLWPSP
-356 NSLRLQSLIWG
+356 RSLRLQSLIWG

-408 IRDVRETGFGSAQIL
+408 IKDIRETGFGSAQTL
-423 EWSGATARMSWLYG
+423 ERCGATVRMSWLYG
-437 PLTEVSRSYLAYASY
+437 PLAEVSRSYLAYASY

-459 DTVVVGLVGS
+459 DTVVVGIVGS

-488 AWLVLAFIVLTL
+488 AWLVVAFIGLTL
-500 TGEAITERWQQR
+500 LGETITERWQQR

>member
-1 MALRTSLKPALPLLT
+1 MAVQTFLKPALPLLT

-25 VIAILIRDGHGGGLP
+25 VVTILVRDGHGGGLP
-40 LLIQFAQAAVQ
+40 LLIQFAQGALQ
-51 PSLDPILLK
+51 PSFDPNLLK
-60 SLWHGL
+60 NLWQGL
-66 QITFVTAV
+66 QITLVIAV
-74 LSWTISTGLGVM
+74 LSWGISSGLGVI

-93 SVWRTILGSSWPAVL
+93 TLWRTVLGSAWPALL
-108 FRRLFSPFRAI
+108 FRRLLSPFRAI

-144 IPYSAQM
+144 IPYSALM

-166 LPVLQATGGAAIAV
+166 LPVLQATGGPAIAV
-180 LVTAV
+180 LMTAV
-185 LPAVSAAINHHIGHR
+185 IPAVSSAIKNHIGHR

-226 LQSLQFR
+226 LQSLQFHD
-233 EMWSGLWFLAIAMVV
+233 MWSGLWLLAIAMVV
-248 LDQMLRTIQSR
+248 LDQILGSLQRKQRIGGVISVVLMLALVWSA
-259 PGSGVFMSTVLI
+259 
-271 GTVLIGTVLI
+271 
-281 GCVSFGCSTLNM
+281 TLNL
-293 DLSWPTAPLGSL
+293 DLSWPSGTLGSVL
-305 LSLWGDHRN
+305 DVLGDNHN
-314 AVAALLEMNWW
+314 AAAAFFELNWV
-325 AVIGSTLLITV
+325 AVIGSTLLITL
-336 MASCIATALPALLL
+336 MASCIATAVPPLLL
-350 LLWPNP
+350 LLWPSP
-356 NSLRLQSLIWG
+356 RSLRLQSLIWG

-408 IRDVRETGFGSAQIL
+408 IKDIRETGFGSAQTL
-423 EWSGATARMSWLYG
+423 ERCGATVRMSWLYG
-437 PLTEVSRSYLAYASY
+437 PLAEVSRSYLAYASY

-459 DTVVVGLVGS
+459 DTVVVGIVGS

-488 AWLVLAFIVLTL
+488 AWLVVAFIGLTL
-500 TGEAITERWQQR
+500 LGETITERWQQR

>member
-1 MALRTSLKPALPLLT
+1 MAIRTSLKPALPLLT

-51 PSLDPILLK
+51 PSLDPTLLK

-66 QITFVTAV
+66 QITVVTAV
-74 LSWTISTGLGVM
+74 LSWAISTGLGVM

-93 SVWRTILGSSWPAVL
+93 SLWRTILGSSWPAVL

-127 LLQIYGLN
+127 LLQVYGLN

-166 LPVLQATGGAAIAV
+166 LPVLLATGGAPIAV
-180 LVTAV
+180 LLTAV
-185 LPAVSAAINHHIGHR
+185 LPAVSAVINHHIGHR

-208 LILGVFG
+208 LLLGVFG

-233 EMWSGLWFLAIAMVV
+233 EMWSGLWFLAMAMVV

-259 PGSGVFMSTVLI
+259 PGSGVFIS
-271 GTVLIGTVLI
+271 TVLI
-281 GCVSFGCSTLNM
+281 GCVLFGCSTLTM
-293 DLSWPTAPLGSL
+293 DLSWPSAPLGSVISL
-305 LSLWGDHRN
+305 LGDHRN
-314 AVAALLEMNWW
+314 AAAALLEMNWW

-423 EWSGATARMSWLYG
+423 ERSGATARMSWLYG

-488 AWLVLAFIVLTL
+488 AWLVLVFILLTL